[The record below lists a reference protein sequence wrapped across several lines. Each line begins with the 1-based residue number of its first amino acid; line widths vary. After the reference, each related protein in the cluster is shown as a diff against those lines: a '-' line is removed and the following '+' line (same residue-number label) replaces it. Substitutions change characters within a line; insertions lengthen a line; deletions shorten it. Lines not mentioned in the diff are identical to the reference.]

1 MTMDARKQR
10 VLQAIVALYGLE
22 GEPVGSSVL
31 ANYFDMA
38 VSSAT
43 LRNEMAALTKLGLL
57 EQPHTSAGRV
67 PSAKGYRYYLD
78 HLLTDDQPLD
88 RVTRA
93 RVDAVFASL
102 DHEPEKLAQG
112 AAKALAAISGCTA
125 AVSTPCAEDLCI
137 AHYEVV
143 QVGRSA
149 AAVLAVTTAGYV
161 RTRVARVR
169 TGLSRENAAALAAL
183 LNRNLTFVAPVD
195 LSSRL
200 LSELCGQ
207 ISPELVPV
215 VSAAAAILQD
225 STTPHVFLGGEQ
237 HLLDW
242 PQLDGKVGT
251 ILTLLND
258 EEEAAR
264 LIAPLDEQNE
274 SILLGEDIEPQIPGL
289 CIVSD
294 RYLVGGGLWGSIALI
309 GPTRMPFQKLMPLLH
324 AFADQL
330 GEGMSGKRKDTPQM
344 AAPRR
349 TVIYKEPNTAPQ
361 AEPEAAPEETA
372 AAPETDEAEKTD
384 GKKKEGFFNKK
395 ARELE
400 AVKAKLD
407 AAEKNANQA
416 KDQLLRMAAEYENYR
431 KRSTREADQ
440 KFNDGISFAVNQI
453 IPILDTLDM
462 AANAPTTD
470 ENYKKGVTMTLD
482 KAAKA
487 LAALHVEEIEALGK
501 PFDPNFM
508 NAVQQIPAPDGQE
521 SGTVITVYQKGYK
534 LGDKIV
540 RHATVV
546 VAE

>member
-195 LSSRL
+195 LSPRL
-200 LSELCGQ
+200 LAELCSQ

-215 VSAAAAILQD
+215 ISAAAAILQD
-225 STTPHVFLGGEQ
+225 STQPHVYLGGEQ
-237 HLLDW
+237 YLLDW
-242 PQLDGKVGT
+242 PQLDGKVGS
-251 ILTLLND
+251 ILSLLND
-258 EEEAAR
+258 EEQAAA
-264 LIAPLDEQNE
+264 LIAPPAEQSE
-274 SILLGEDIEPQIPGL
+274 SILLGEDLEPQIPGL

-294 RYLVGGGLWGSIALI
+294 RYLVGGGLWGSVALI

-324 AFADQL
+324 TFADQL
-330 GEGMSGKRKDTPQM
+330 GEGMSGKRKDTPQ
-344 AAPRR
+344 AEEPA
-349 TVIYKEPNTAPQ
+349 VEPNTAEQ
-361 AEPEAAPEETA
+361 AAPETAPEQA
-372 AAPETDEAEKTD
+372 AAPETNAEAAD
-384 GKKKEGFFNKK
+384 PKKKDGFFNKK

-440 KFNDGISFAVNQI
+440 KFNDGVSFAVNQI

-487 LAALHVEEIEALGK
+487 LNALHVEEIEALGK

>member
-1 MTMDARKQR
+1 MAMDARKQR

-38 VSSAT
+38 FSSAT

-78 HLLTDDQPLD
+78 NLLADDEPLD

-112 AAKALAAISGCTA
+112 AAKELASISGCTA
-125 AVSTPCAEDLCI
+125 AVSTPCAEDLCV

-169 TGLSRENAAALAAL
+169 TGLSRENAAMLAAL

-195 LSSRL
+195 LSPRL
-200 LSELCGQ
+200 LAELCSQ

-215 VSAAAAILQD
+215 VSAAAAILQE
-225 STTPHVFLGGEQ
+225 SAKPHVFLGGEQ
-237 HLLDW
+237 YLLSW
-242 PQLDGKVGT
+242 PQLEGKVGD
-251 ILTLLND
+251 ILSMLND
-258 EEEAAR
+258 EEEAAK
-264 LIAPLDEQNE
+264 LITPPADSN
-274 SILLGEDIEPQIPGL
+274 SSVLLGEDIEPSIPGM

-294 RYLVGGGLWGSIALI
+294 RYLVGGGLSGSIALI

-324 AFADQL
+324 AFADEL
-330 GEGMSGKRKDTPQM
+330 GEGMSGKQKDTPQA

-349 TVIYKEPNTAPQ
+349 TVIYK
-361 AEPEAAPEETA
+361 
-372 AAPETDEAEKTD
+372 
-384 GKKKEGFFNKK
+384 KED
-395 ARELE
+395 LE
-400 AVKAKLD
+400 
-407 AAEKNANQA
+407 
-416 KDQLLRMAAEYENYR
+416 
-431 KRSTREADQ
+431 
-440 KFNDGISFAVNQI
+440 
-453 IPILDTLDM
+453 
-462 AANAPTTD
+462 
-470 ENYKKGVTMTLD
+470 
-482 KAAKA
+482 
-487 LAALHVEEIEALGK
+487 
-501 PFDPNFM
+501 
-508 NAVQQIPAPDGQE
+508 
-521 SGTVITVYQKGYK
+521 
-534 LGDKIV
+534 
-540 RHATVV
+540 
-546 VAE
+546 

>member
-195 LSSRL
+195 LSPRL
-200 LSELCGQ
+200 LAELCSQ

-215 VSAAAAILQD
+215 ISAAAAILQD
-225 STTPHVFLGGEQ
+225 SVKPHVFLGGEQ

-242 PQLDGKVGT
+242 PQLDGQSSRYCSPPRNTWGFTLSCKIAAAALTTGTSSGAIWLHSSLSIRVERSTGATKVR
-251 ILTLLND
+251 LRLSS
-258 EEEAAR
+258 AAR
-264 LIAPLDEQNE
+264 
-274 SILLGEDIEPQIPGL
+274 
-289 CIVSD
+289 
-294 RYLVGGGLWGSIALI
+294 
-309 GPTRMPFQKLMPLLH
+309 
-324 AFADQL
+324 
-330 GEGMSGKRKDTPQM
+330 
-344 AAPRR
+344 
-349 TVIYKEPNTAPQ
+349 
-361 AEPEAAPEETA
+361 A
-372 AAPETDEAEKTD
+372 AA
-384 GKKKEGFFNKK
+384 FS
-395 ARELE
+395 RESP
-400 AVKAKLD
+400 V
-407 AAEKNANQA
+407 
-416 KDQLLRMAAEYENYR
+416 R
-431 KRSTREADQ
+431 TRA
-440 KFNDGISFAVNQI
+440 
-453 IPILDTLDM
+453 TR
-462 AANAPTTD
+462 
-470 ENYKKGVTMTLD
+470 
-482 KAAKA
+482 
-487 LAALHVEEIEALGK
+487 
-501 PFDPNFM
+501 
-508 NAVQQIPAPDGQE
+508 
-521 SGTVITVYQKGYK
+521 
-534 LGDKIV
+534 V
-540 RHATVV
+540 RT
-546 VAE
+546 

>member
-78 HLLTDDQPLD
+78 NLLTDDQPLD

-93 RVDAVFASL
+93 RVEAVFASL

-112 AAKALAAISGCTA
+112 AAKALA
-125 AVSTPCAEDLCI
+125 VSTPCAEDLCV

-195 LSSRL
+195 LSNRL
-200 LSELCGQ
+200 LAELCSQ
-207 ISPELVPV
+207 IDPELVPV
-215 VSAAAAILQD
+215 ISAAAAILQD
-225 STTPHVFLGGEQ
+225 SAQPHVFLGGEQ
-237 HLLDW
+237 YLLNW
-242 PQLDGKVGT
+242 PQLEGKVGD

-258 EEEAAR
+258 EEQAAHI
-264 LIAPLDEQNE
+264 IAPPADRSE
-274 SILLGEDIEPQIPGL
+274 SVLLGEDLEPQIPGL

-294 RYLVGGGLWGSIALI
+294 RYLVGGGLWGTVALI

-324 AFADQL
+324 LFADEL

-349 TVIYKEPNTAPQ
+349 TVIYKE
-361 AEPEAAPEETA
+361 
-372 AAPETDEAEKTD
+372 D
-384 GKKKEGFFNKK
+384 
-395 ARELE
+395 LE
-400 AVKAKLD
+400 
-407 AAEKNANQA
+407 
-416 KDQLLRMAAEYENYR
+416 
-431 KRSTREADQ
+431 
-440 KFNDGISFAVNQI
+440 
-453 IPILDTLDM
+453 
-462 AANAPTTD
+462 
-470 ENYKKGVTMTLD
+470 
-482 KAAKA
+482 
-487 LAALHVEEIEALGK
+487 
-501 PFDPNFM
+501 
-508 NAVQQIPAPDGQE
+508 
-521 SGTVITVYQKGYK
+521 
-534 LGDKIV
+534 
-540 RHATVV
+540 
-546 VAE
+546 

>member
-1 MTMDARKQR
+1 M
-10 VLQAIVALYGLE
+10 
-22 GEPVGSSVL
+22 GSSVL

-112 AAKALAAISGCTA
+112 AAISGCTA

-195 LSSRL
+195 LSPRL
-200 LSELCGQ
+200 LAELCSQ

-215 VSAAAAILQD
+215 ISAAAAILQD
-225 STTPHVFLGGEQ
+225 STQPHVYLGGEQ
-237 HLLDW
+237 YLLDW
-242 PQLDGKVGT
+242 PQLDGKVGS
-251 ILTLLND
+251 ILSLLND
-258 EEEAAR
+258 EEQAAA
-264 LIAPLDEQNE
+264 LIAPPAEQSE
-274 SILLGEDIEPQIPGL
+274 SILLGEDLEPQIPGL

-294 RYLVGGGLWGSIALI
+294 RYLVGGGLWGSVALI

-324 AFADQL
+324 TFADQL
-330 GEGMSGKRKDTPQM
+330 GEGMSGKRKDTPQA

-349 TVIYKEPNTAPQ
+349 TVIYKE
-361 AEPEAAPEETA
+361 
-372 AAPETDEAEKTD
+372 D
-384 GKKKEGFFNKK
+384 
-395 ARELE
+395 LE
-400 AVKAKLD
+400 
-407 AAEKNANQA
+407 
-416 KDQLLRMAAEYENYR
+416 
-431 KRSTREADQ
+431 
-440 KFNDGISFAVNQI
+440 
-453 IPILDTLDM
+453 
-462 AANAPTTD
+462 
-470 ENYKKGVTMTLD
+470 
-482 KAAKA
+482 
-487 LAALHVEEIEALGK
+487 
-501 PFDPNFM
+501 
-508 NAVQQIPAPDGQE
+508 
-521 SGTVITVYQKGYK
+521 
-534 LGDKIV
+534 
-540 RHATVV
+540 
-546 VAE
+546 

>member
-78 HLLTDDQPLD
+78 NLLTDDQPLD

-93 RVDAVFASL
+93 RVEAVFASL

-125 AVSTPCAEDLCI
+125 AVSTPCAEDLCV

-195 LSSRL
+195 LSNRL
-200 LSELCGQ
+200 LAELCSR
-207 ISPELVPV
+207 IDPELVPV
-215 VSAAAAILQD
+215 ISAAAAILQD
-225 STTPHVFLGGEQ
+225 SAQPHVFLGGEQ
-237 HLLDW
+237 YLLNW
-242 PQLDGKVGT
+242 PQLEGK
-251 ILTLLND
+251 
-258 EEEAAR
+258 EEQAAR
-264 LIAPLDEQNE
+264 IIAPPADRSE
-274 SILLGEDIEPQIPGL
+274 SVLLGEDLEPQIPGL

-294 RYLVGGGLWGSIALI
+294 RYLVGGGLWGTVALI

-324 AFADQL
+324 LFADEL

-349 TVIYKEPNTAPQ
+349 TVIYKE
-361 AEPEAAPEETA
+361 
-372 AAPETDEAEKTD
+372 D
-384 GKKKEGFFNKK
+384 
-395 ARELE
+395 LE
-400 AVKAKLD
+400 
-407 AAEKNANQA
+407 
-416 KDQLLRMAAEYENYR
+416 
-431 KRSTREADQ
+431 
-440 KFNDGISFAVNQI
+440 
-453 IPILDTLDM
+453 
-462 AANAPTTD
+462 
-470 ENYKKGVTMTLD
+470 
-482 KAAKA
+482 
-487 LAALHVEEIEALGK
+487 
-501 PFDPNFM
+501 
-508 NAVQQIPAPDGQE
+508 
-521 SGTVITVYQKGYK
+521 
-534 LGDKIV
+534 
-540 RHATVV
+540 
-546 VAE
+546 

>member
-195 LSSRL
+195 LSPRL
-200 LSELCGQ
+200 LAELCSQ

-215 VSAAAAILQD
+215 ISAAAAILQD
-225 STTPHVFLGGEQ
+225 STQPHVYLGGEQ
-237 HLLDW
+237 YLLDW
-242 PQLDGKVGT
+242 PQLDGKVGS
-251 ILTLLND
+251 ILSLLND
-258 EEEAAR
+258 EEQAAA
-264 LIAPLDEQNE
+264 LIAPPAEQSE
-274 SILLGEDIEPQIPGL
+274 SILLGEDLEPQIPGL

-294 RYLVGGGLWGSIALI
+294 RYLVGGGLWGSVALI

-324 AFADQL
+324 TFADQL
-330 GEGMSGKRKDTPQM
+330 GEGMSGKRKDTPQ
-344 AAPRR
+344 AEEPA
-349 TVIYKEPNTAPQ
+349 VEPNTAEQ
-361 AEPEAAPEETA
+361 AAPETAPEQA
-372 AAPETDEAEKTD
+372 AAPETNAEAAD
-384 GKKKEGFFNKK
+384 PKKKDGFFNKK

-440 KFNDGISFAVNQI
+440 KFNDGVSFAVNQI
-453 IPILDTLDM
+453 IPILDTLEM

-487 LAALHVEEIEALGK
+487 LSALHVEEIEALGK

-508 NAVQQIPAPDGQE
+508 SAVQQIPAPDGQE

>member
-1 MTMDARKQR
+1 MELTERKKK
-10 VLQAIVALYGLE
+10 VLRSVVDLYIRTA
-22 GEPVGSSVL
+22 EPVGSKAITEL
-31 ANYFDMA
+31 PDMKY
-38 VSSAT
+38 SSAT
-43 LRNEMAALTKLGLL
+43 IRNEMAELTAMGYL

-78 HLLTDDQPLD
+78 NLLTDDQPLD

-195 LSSRL
+195 LSTRM
-200 LSELCGQ
+200 LSELCSQ
-207 ISPELVPV
+207 IAPELVPV

-225 STTPHVFLGGEQ
+225 SVKPHVFLGGEQ
-237 HLLDW
+237 YLLDW
-242 PQLDGKVGT
+242 PQLDGRVGD

-258 EEEAAR
+258 EEQAAN
-264 LIAPLDEQNE
+264 LIAPPENRSE
-274 SILLGEDIEPQIPGL
+274 SVLLGEDLEPQIPGL

-324 AFADQL
+324 YFADQL
-330 GEGMSGKRKDTPQM
+330 GEGMSGKRKDTPQ
-344 AAPRR
+344 AAVPRR
-349 TVIYKEPNTAPQ
+349 TVIYKE
-361 AEPEAAPEETA
+361 
-372 AAPETDEAEKTD
+372 D
-384 GKKKEGFFNKK
+384 
-395 ARELE
+395 LE
-400 AVKAKLD
+400 
-407 AAEKNANQA
+407 
-416 KDQLLRMAAEYENYR
+416 
-431 KRSTREADQ
+431 
-440 KFNDGISFAVNQI
+440 
-453 IPILDTLDM
+453 
-462 AANAPTTD
+462 
-470 ENYKKGVTMTLD
+470 
-482 KAAKA
+482 
-487 LAALHVEEIEALGK
+487 
-501 PFDPNFM
+501 
-508 NAVQQIPAPDGQE
+508 
-521 SGTVITVYQKGYK
+521 
-534 LGDKIV
+534 
-540 RHATVV
+540 
-546 VAE
+546 

>member
-93 RVDAVFASL
+93 RVDAV
-102 DHEPEKLAQG
+102 
-112 AAKALAAISGCTA
+112 
-125 AVSTPCAEDLCI
+125 STPCAEDLCI

-195 LSSRL
+195 LSPRL
-200 LSELCGQ
+200 LAELCSQ

-215 VSAAAAILQD
+215 ISAAAAILQD
-225 STTPHVFLGGEQ
+225 STQPHVYLGGEQ
-237 HLLDW
+237 YLLDW
-242 PQLDGKVGT
+242 PQLDGKVGS
-251 ILTLLND
+251 ILSLLND
-258 EEEAAR
+258 EEQAAA
-264 LIAPLDEQNE
+264 LIAPPAEQSE
-274 SILLGEDIEPQIPGL
+274 SILLGEDLEPQIPGL

-294 RYLVGGGLWGSIALI
+294 RYLVGGGLWGSVALI

-324 AFADQL
+324 TFADQL
-330 GEGMSGKRKDTPQM
+330 GEGMSGKRKDTPQA

-349 TVIYKEPNTAPQ
+349 TVIYKE
-361 AEPEAAPEETA
+361 
-372 AAPETDEAEKTD
+372 D
-384 GKKKEGFFNKK
+384 
-395 ARELE
+395 LE
-400 AVKAKLD
+400 
-407 AAEKNANQA
+407 
-416 KDQLLRMAAEYENYR
+416 
-431 KRSTREADQ
+431 
-440 KFNDGISFAVNQI
+440 
-453 IPILDTLDM
+453 
-462 AANAPTTD
+462 
-470 ENYKKGVTMTLD
+470 
-482 KAAKA
+482 
-487 LAALHVEEIEALGK
+487 
-501 PFDPNFM
+501 
-508 NAVQQIPAPDGQE
+508 
-521 SGTVITVYQKGYK
+521 
-534 LGDKIV
+534 
-540 RHATVV
+540 
-546 VAE
+546 